1 MTNRKAIRY
10 AIYAALLYAI
20 STPFSKVLLKEI
32 PPVFMA
38 GLLYLGA
45 AIGMCLLKCFSK
57 GKKEDGKPFTHKDYP
72 YLIGMVVLDI
82 LAPVFLMI
90 AISRSSAE
98 SVSLLNNFEIVAT
111 SLIALL
117 LFKEKISPRLGFAI
131 FLITVASLLLSLSDI
146 SSLSFSTYSLLAIL
160 AC

>member
-45 AIGMCLLKCFSK
+45 AIGMCLLKCFPK
-57 GKKEDGKPFTHKDYP
+57 GRKKKGSPSPIRIIRTSSGWSCSI
-72 YLIGMVVLDI
+72 YLPLY
-82 LAPVFLMI
+82 
-90 AISRSSAE
+90 
-98 SVSLLNNFEIVAT
+98 
-111 SLIALL
+111 
-117 LFKEKISPRLGFAI
+117 
-131 FLITVASLLLSLSDI
+131 
-146 SSLSFSTYSLLAIL
+146 FS
-160 AC
+160 

>member
-20 STPFSKVLLKEI
+20 STPFSKILLKEI

-57 GKKEDGKPFTHKDYP
+57 GKKKEGKPFTHKDFP

-117 LFKEKISPRLGFAI
+117 LFKEKISQVRLRY
-131 FLITVASLLLSLSDI
+131 LSDHGRQ
-146 SSLSFSTYSLLAIL
+146 STSFAQ
-160 AC
+160 